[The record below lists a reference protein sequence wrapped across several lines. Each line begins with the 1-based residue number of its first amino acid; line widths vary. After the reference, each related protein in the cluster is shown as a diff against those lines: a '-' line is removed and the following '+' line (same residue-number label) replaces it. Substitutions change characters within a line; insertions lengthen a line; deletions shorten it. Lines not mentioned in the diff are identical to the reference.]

1 MLVQGQP
8 RLHTETLLE
17 KNKRKNI
24 YASTIFDD
32 LAYLYLLDLDRAI
45 FQEYT
50 RNDLLLYI

>member
-17 KNKRKNI
+17 KKKRKNI
-24 YASTIFDD
+24 YASSIFDD